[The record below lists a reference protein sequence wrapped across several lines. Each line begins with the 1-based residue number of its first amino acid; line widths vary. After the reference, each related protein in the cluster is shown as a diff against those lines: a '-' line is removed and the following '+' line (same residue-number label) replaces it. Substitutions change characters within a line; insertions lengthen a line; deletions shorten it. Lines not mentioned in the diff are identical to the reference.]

1 MSVHAPGVDDPSN
14 WVEAKDQASGRPY
27 WINKSTNETS
37 WNPPQT
43 VNTEGDGEE
52 WEEVIDE
59 STGRAY
65 FVNSTSRRATWS
77 RPEHQQLMVQERF
90 FEEKSSDCKCW
101 PNNTNGWKVYTGQ
114 QTTNQTIV
122 ESYESPS

>member
-1 MSVHAPGVDDPSN
+1 MSVQAPDVDDPSN
-14 WVEAKDQASGRPY
+14 WVEAEDQGSGRPY

-37 WNPPQT
+37 WTPPQT

-65 FVNSTSRRATWS
+65 FVNSVSRRATWS
-77 RPEHQQLMVQERF
+77 RPEHQQLMVQERILLF
-90 FEEKSSDCKCW
+90 LEQLILNPGLILDQLFIKLEL
-101 PNNTNGWKVYTGQ
+101 V
-114 QTTNQTIV
+114 V
-122 ESYESPS
+122 